1 MEVRKM
7 KETNFTAV
15 EQDDLAALEEMV
27 KENQKE
33 GWVCS
38 PGFHTNIMDGM
49 IQYYQPMVKI
59 SSGKKHY

>member
-1 MEVRKM
+1 M
-7 KETNFTAV
+7 KETNYV
-15 EQDDLAALEEMV
+15 VIECNDLEGLEDMV

-49 IQYYQPMVKI
+49 IQYYQPMVMHSDNK
-59 SSGKKHY
+59 